1 VFGGNISFEIRSMWG
16 IPKLDYIP
24 TILRASRAAAAG
36 FQFEYS
42 KSLDKGAQ
50 YQSASFQIGLCY
62 IRGKERMACGPLR
75 VVTG

>member
-1 VFGGNISFEIRSMWG
+1 MWG

-42 KSLDKGAQ
+42 KSLDKGVQ
-50 YQSASFQIGLCY
+50 YQSIQIGLRY

-75 VVTG
+75 VVIG